1 MAKTFHKFSYLPFEL
16 RDSVWMEFLGEQPR
30 QLYEFSLA
38 PEPPALWHRVG
49 MLYINPAYVIPM
61 GVASRRGRTLS
72 AVCSESRRLAHRIFP
87 DTIEFYLPDPDQVSP
102 APSSD
107 VRPTPSSSVLRYN
120 ALRDVIS
127 VAAEL
132 SDRQMFIDAHLSGDP
147 RTPTYHGIRHLGISA
162 MSFFEYRAVFNQVPH
177 CPTRCRGAECYPSC
191 HLDNFPKF
199 VSLFPNVTHLYIFD
213 SSTPGYRISRDGCFC
228 NIDDAAPRG
237 HRSIGPQKHTWPRIK
252 GLGTPEHHFGTMR
265 WEWFAIRDEDP
276 ECPFLLPAEVEC
288 QRFNWPRFRFPYY
301 PQLSGLQVKFL
312 QPLPVWRGQG
322 PEEDY
327 LGEVVRPNGQGRKV
341 RRRRLRGRTTTA
353 ASHSTA

>member
-49 MLYINPAYVIPM
+49 MLYINPA
-61 GVASRRGRTLS
+61 
-72 AVCSESRRLAHRIFP
+72 ESRRLAHRIFP

-162 MSFFEYRAVFNQVPH
+162 MSFFEYRAVFNQLHADIEVSGPRSIPGLGSRDLEPQSITLVP
-177 CPTRCRGAECYPSC
+177 CGGNGLRSATRIQSARFSYRPRWNVNVSTGLGFDSRIILNYLVSRS
-191 HLDNFPKF
+191 NSS
-199 VSLFPNVTHLYIFD
+199 SLFQF
-213 SSTPGYRISRDGCFC
+213 GGGRD
-228 NIDDAAPRG
+228 
-237 HRSIGPQKHTWPRIK
+237 QKKIIW
-252 GLGTPEHHFGTMR
+252 
-265 WEWFAIRDEDP
+265 
-276 ECPFLLPAEVEC
+276 
-288 QRFNWPRFRFPYY
+288 
-301 PQLSGLQVKFL
+301 VK
-312 QPLPVWRGQG
+312 
-322 PEEDY
+322 
-327 LGEVVRPNGQGRKV
+327 
-341 RRRRLRGRTTTA
+341 
-353 ASHSTA
+353 